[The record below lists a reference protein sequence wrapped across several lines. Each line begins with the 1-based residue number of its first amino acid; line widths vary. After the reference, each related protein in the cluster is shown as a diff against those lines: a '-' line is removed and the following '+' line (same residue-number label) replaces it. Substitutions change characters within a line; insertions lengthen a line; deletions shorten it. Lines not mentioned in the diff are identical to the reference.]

1 MERKPDGRY
10 IDVKGRSWRAA
21 HPNIP
26 RNLVAELASELM
38 AARRAVGHAQRS
50 ERDPGIASARRRVSD
65 AEHARADGEQ
75 RGENPSETQPQSCD
89 APRPPEPALPS

>member
-50 ERDPGIASARRRVSD
+50 ERDPGGRPSLLRHRD
-65 AEHARADGEQ
+65 AT
-75 RGENPSETQPQSCD
+75 S
-89 APRPPEPALPS
+89 